1 MYIKIYFG
9 NKPLFLCDE
18 FNEEI
23 NFFAHHDDA
32 VFIDEFSSAAVN
44 AMLHEMRQD
53 KIHAGIFY
61 NSKLEALKKSI
72 WKKFTIVQAGGGF
85 VLNEQEQVLFIFR
98 RGKWD
103 LPKGKLDKGEKI
115 EDCAQ
120 REVKEETG
128 LNGVKIEKFLMNTY
142 HTYDESGKHILK
154 ETSWYLM
161 RGNSAQAL
169 TPQTSEDITELK
181 WMGKESLQVV
191 LKNTYAAI
199 LDVIKAGMQDQGSS
213 IDLKNSDC

>member
-18 FNEEI
+18 LNEEI

-44 AMLHEMRQD
+44 SMLHEMRQE

-61 NSKLEALKKSI
+61 HSKLEALKKAV
-72 WKKFTIVQAGGGF
+72 WKKFTIVQAGGGL
-85 VLNEQEQVLFIFR
+85 VLNELGQGLFIFR

-115 EDCAQ
+115 ENCAV

-128 LNGVKIEKFLMNTY
+128 ISTVKLRDFLMKTY
-142 HTYDESGKHILK
+142 HTYKESGKHILK

-161 RGNSAQAL
+161 DGASGQAL
-169 TPQTSEDITELK
+169 NPQTAEEITELK
-181 WMGKESLQVV
+181 WIGTEGLEGV
-191 LKNTYAAI
+191 LRNTFSAI
-199 LDVIKAGMQDQGSS
+199 VDVIKIGMQN
-213 IDLKNSDC
+213 K

>member
-23 NFFAHHDDA
+23 NSFAHHDDA
-32 VFIDEFSSAAVN
+32 IFIDEFSNAAVN
-44 AMLHEMRQD
+44 SMLHEMRQA

-61 NSKLEALKKSI
+61 HSKLEALKKAI
-72 WKKFTIVQAGGGF
+72 WKKFTLIQAGGGL
-85 VLNEQEQVLFIFR
+85 VLNENNQGLFIFR

-115 EDCAQ
+115 EACAL

-128 LNGVKIEKFLMNTY
+128 ISVVKLRKFLLNTY

-161 RGNSAQAL
+161 EAPSAQDL
-169 TPQTSEDITELK
+169 KPQTSEEISELK
-181 WMGKESLQVV
+181 WIGEEGLQLVKRNTFPAIIEVIMEGMRGK
-191 LKNTYAAI
+191 
-199 LDVIKAGMQDQGSS
+199 
-213 IDLKNSDC
+213 